1 MKTKNGKKNRV
12 SKGKNKIFAIF
23 SVFVIFISIIM
34 NISYEYDNVVTTHY
48 KQYYEDSD
56 ENQKYL
62 TRVTKIYQGYIN
74 NGSSINLN
82 LFLATMYQAE
92 MDGIR
97 HEDIT
102 EEDIHIVFK
111 CMNDNPDIN
120 DFDIIVYNEESFK
133 KNIKT
138 HWLTQGKYATITKG
152 YNDKKLDNIVDN
164 IYIQL
169 GIYEELFGDEDLGNS
184 SSTGGACTY
193 KVKNQNY
200 SNVKVKLLNCEGN
213 TYVDGEELV
222 DFETYITGV
231 VYQEVGNTE
240 TETMKAQAVA
250 ARSYALR
257 RPDRMGGAFGIGF
270 ENSSEGTILSLRSC
284 TLDQAFCNPDK
295 GCWSNVAGGQTS
307 SSSTY
312 ANCTIHS
319 GEDKTK
325 NWSRPALAEDSEIRT
340 AVQETYGQVA
350 VDSSG
355 NVVYTPY
362 VSTNQNRWNS
372 MAKQGKDYFE
382 ILKKEYPEIATIK
395 SDCTSGA
402 NTELA
407 KEALTWKQTD
417 SRWGSQLIGSKT
429 IAQVGCMVTATAIQ
443 IARSG
448 TELQVSDFNPGVF
461 VSTVK
466 SNGGFSGNN
475 FNVDASTWAS
485 IAPNFKLGGMVEFS
499 ASDSKTTK
507 LNKMASL
514 ISQGYYVIARVY
526 HPGQHWVA
534 VTDVKNGQAVM
545 ADPGSNSTNLC
556 QKYSC
561 STITRM
567 YYFKAE

>member
-1 MKTKNGKKNRV
+1 MKTKNGKKNIV
-12 SKGKNKIFAIF
+12 TKGKNNIFAIF
-23 SVFVIFISIIM
+23 SVFVIFISIIL
-34 NISYEYDNVVTTHY
+34 NISYEYNNVITTHY
-48 KQYYEDSD
+48 KQYYADKEEFAQRIATIYNDYLSNGSTLDLSVFLSTILVSETVGQIDPLDLTD
-56 ENQKYL
+56 EN
-62 TRVTKIYQGYIN
+62 
-74 NGSSINLN
+74 
-82 LFLATMYQAE
+82 
-92 MDGIR
+92 
-97 HEDIT
+97 
-102 EEDIHIVFK
+102 IHTIIK
-111 CMNDNPDIN
+111 CMNENPN
-120 DFDIIVYNEESFK
+120 VANYSRIIYDETAFR

-138 HWLTQGKYATITKG
+138 NWLTKGKFAEVTKG
-152 YNDKKLDNIVDN
+152 YSDEALDSIVDD
-164 IYIQL
+164 IYKQAD
-169 GIYEELFGDEDLGNS
+169 IYNTLYGQDKINS
-184 SSTGGACTY
+184 ASSGGACTY

-257 RPDRMGGAFGIGF
+257 RPDKMGGAFGIGF

-319 GEDKTK
+319 GEDKSK
-325 NWSRPALAEDSEIRT
+325 NWSRPALAENSEIRT

-448 TELQVSDFNPGVF
+448 TELKVSDFNPGVF

-485 IAPNFKLGGMVEFS
+485 IAPNFKVGGMVEFS
-499 ASDSKTTK
+499 ASDSNTTK

-534 VTDVKNGQAVM
+534 VTDVRNGQAAM
-545 ADPGSNSTNLC
+545 ADPGSNSTDLC
-556 QKYSC
+556 KKYSC

>member
-1 MKTKNGKKNRV
+1 
-12 SKGKNKIFAIF
+12 
-23 SVFVIFISIIM
+23 M

-48 KQYYEDSD
+48 KQYYEEMDD
-56 ENQKYL
+56 DKDFIQ
-62 TRVTKIYQGYIN
+62 RVTSIYNGYIN
-74 NGSSINLN
+74 NGSIINLN
-82 LFLATMYQAE
+82 VFLATIVISE
-92 MDGIR
+92 TTG
-97 HEDIT
+97 DIST
-102 EEDIHIVFK
+102 SEISNQDIHTIFK
-111 CMNDNPDIN
+111 CMNTDPDVANYSVIG
-120 DFDIIVYNEESFK
+120 YNEEAFR
-133 KNIKT
+133 KNIKAN
-138 HWLTQGKYATITKG
+138 WLTKGKFGKVTKG
-152 YNDKKLDNIVDN
+152 YSEEALDLIVDDIFTQVEVYN
-164 IYIQL
+164 VLY
-169 GIYEELFGDEDLGNS
+169 GENENS
-184 SSTGGACTY
+184 TSSGGTCTY
-193 KVKNQNY
+193 KVENQRY
-200 SNVKVKLLNCEGN
+200 SNIKIQLLNCEGN
-213 TYVDGEELV
+213 TPVSGEELI

-325 NWSRPALAEDSEIRT
+325 NWSRSALAEDSEIRT

-350 VDSSG
+350 VDSNG

-362 VSTNQNRWNS
+362 ISTNQNRWNS

-417 SRWGSQLIGSKT
+417 SRWGSQLIGSNT

-448 TELQVSDFNPGVF
+448 TELKVSDFNPGVF

-499 ASDSKTTK
+499 ASDSNTTK